1 MSNLQELLKRL
12 KVEAV
17 TRRSYVHYSTE
28 DGKLYKI
35 NSSSIAE
42 EGFAVVEIP
51 CDEVAPIL
59 SGERRIEEFTITY
72 DVSLKQIRL
81 KEVAYDDS
89 HNTASTMT
97 YKLPIIKNTHEGHI
111 VLSKVYDGV
120 TVFIWDITKSYNL
133 GQLVWHNNLVYKLK
147 TNIEQNVEFDT
158 TAHSVFVDNVVITAM
173 PTQSQTIINYTM
185 TPEYTGIHVDVW
197 YKELSHLAGQHVWL
211 NGNVYKISE
220 DTAADTEFTMDNA
233 TVIIGNVLL
242 YADENKLL
250 PTTSNISPGNIILKN
265 NIIYSIHAEEKE
277 QINKDKRSVIFYTS
291 PISMV
296 QYSNVNNF
304 YLEINLANIDS
315 DIPKKYL
322 PIEMFD
328 ISSLKNGQ
336 VILRGNELYQVQL
349 DKEYDIV
356 VQQDTLSNV
365 WTMSLNPYTKKFLKT
380 SGYSPVETLYFSV
393 TSKDDPNIL
402 YRSLEFSIGD
412 LLSDKTSIIPFIC
425 DAEHDPNNVSIYT
438 SKYFDSY
445 AHEII

>member
-220 DTAADTEFTMDNA
+220 DAAADTEFTMDNA

-250 PTTSNISPGNIILKN
+250 PTTSKLSLGNIILN
-265 NIIYSIHAEEKE
+265 NNSIYSIQEEKE
-277 QINKDKRSVIFYTS
+277 QINKDKSSVFFYNALSTLL
-291 PISMV
+291 
-296 QYSNVNNF
+296 YYNNKSC
-304 YLEINLANIDS
+304 LEINLADDDS
-315 DIPKKYL
+315 
-322 PIEMFD
+322 IESNDMRLNLT
-328 ISSLKNGQ
+328 SSDNLKNGQ
-336 VILRGNELYQVQL
+336 TILSGKRLYQVQTE
-349 DKEYDIV
+349 KAYDII
-356 VQQDTLSNV
+356 VQQNTLSKAWNLL
-365 WTMSLNPYTKKFLKT
+365 LNPYTKKFLQT
-380 SGYSPVETLYFSV
+380 SGYNPKETLYFSV
-393 TSKDDPNIL
+393 TSKYDPNIL
-402 YRSLEFSIGD
+402 YRSLEFTVGD
-412 LLSDKTSIIPFIC
+412 LLSDVTSVILFSTE
-425 DAEHDPNNVSIYT
+425 DEEDPQNVSIYT
-438 SKYFDSY
+438 AKYFDSY
-445 AHEII
+445 AHEVI

>member
-1 MSNLQELLKRL
+1 
-12 KVEAV
+12 
-17 TRRSYVHYSTE
+17 
-28 DGKLYKI
+28 
-35 NSSSIAE
+35 
-42 EGFAVVEIP
+42 
-51 CDEVAPIL
+51 
-59 SGERRIEEFTITY
+59 
-72 DVSLKQIRL
+72 
-81 KEVAYDDS
+81 
-89 HNTASTMT
+89 
-97 YKLPIIKNTHEGHI
+97 
-111 VLSKVYDGV
+111 
-120 TVFIWDITKSYNL
+120 
-133 GQLVWHNNLVYKLK
+133 
-147 TNIEQNVEFDT
+147 
-158 TAHSVFVDNVVITAM
+158 
-173 PTQSQTIINYTM
+173 
-185 TPEYTGIHVDVW
+185 
-197 YKELSHLAGQHVWL
+197 
-211 NGNVYKISE
+211 
-220 DTAADTEFTMDNA
+220 
-233 TVIIGNVLL
+233 
-242 YADENKLL
+242 L
-250 PTTSNISPGNIILKN
+250 PTTSKLSLGNIILN
-265 NIIYSIHAEEKE
+265 NNSIYSIQEEKE

-349 DKEYDIV
+349 DKEYDII

-365 WTMSLNPYTKKFLKT
+365 WTMSLNPYTKKFLMT

-402 YRSLEFSIGD
+402 YRSLEFSIED
-412 LLSDKTSIIPFIC
+412 LLSDTTSIIPFIC

>member
-1 MSNLQELLKRL
+1 MSDLQSLLKKL
-12 KVEAV
+12 NAGPVS
-17 TRRSYVHYSTE
+17 TISYVYYEKET
-28 DGKLYKI
+28 GKIHKI
-35 NSSSIAE
+35 SSKNTPDEGLTVFEIENE
-42 EGFAVVEIP
+42 EVL
-51 CDEVAPIL
+51 PIL
-59 SGERRIEEFTITY
+59 SGERRTEEFTIAY

-89 HNTASTMT
+89 HNTAATMT
-97 YKLPIIKNTHEGHI
+97 YQLPVIKNTQEGH
-111 VLSKVYDGV
+111 LSLTEVYQGLDV
-120 TVFIWDITKSYNL
+120 YLWDITKSYIR
-133 GQLVWHNNLVYKLK
+133 GDFVWYNNIVYKLN
-147 TNIEQNVEFDT
+147 TDIEKNAKLNT
-158 TAHSVFVDNVVITAM
+158 TTHTVFVDDVLLTTV
-173 PTQSQTIINYTM
+173 PTQSHIVTKTVMN
-185 TPEYTGIHVDVW
+185 PEYTGIHVDVW

-220 DTAADTEFTMDNA
+220 DAAADTEFTMDNA

-250 PTTSNISPGNIILKN
+250 PTTSKLSLGNIILN
-265 NIIYSIHAEEKE
+265 NNSIYSIQEEKE
-277 QINKDKRSVIFYTS
+277 QINKDKKSVFFYTS

-296 QYSNVNNF
+296 QYSNTNNF

-328 ISSLKNGQ
+328 IASLKNGQ
-336 VILRGNELYQVQL
+336 VIVRGNELYQVQL
-349 DKEYDIV
+349 DKEYDII

-365 WTMSLNPYTKKFLKT
+365 WTMSLNPYTKKFLMT